1 MREERQLG
9 AGNAGLMVPAGAA
22 GWERRFTSK
31 KRVEGGGGRRRVAGR
46 WAIAQALHLGWEG
59 RGVCEEAVG
68 C

>member
-31 KRVEGGGGRRRVAGR
+31 KRVEGGGGGQMTFF
-46 WAIAQALHLGWEG
+46 WAKIFFLSFS
-59 RGVCEEAVG
+59 
-68 C
+68 